1 MLSPSMQWMFNAF
14 LACLKEPGSE
24 SDHSPASNTKI
35 HNISGFTS
43 ASPEGLYGMLCK
55 YRGNSTFALFE

>member
-1 MLSPSMQWMFNAF
+1 MLSPMQWMFSAF
-14 LACLKEPGSE
+14 LAYLKEPESE

-35 HNISGFTS
+35 LNMSGFS
-43 ASPEGLYGMLCK
+43 LASHEGLHGLLCK